1 MAEDKIRVM
10 IVDDFADTR
19 ESIGKLLYFEK
30 DIEVIAS
37 VGDGQTAIQT
47 ARETHPDVI
56 LMDINMPGM
65 DGITATEGIVSS
77 APGCEVIMMSVQGEA
92 DYLRRAM
99 LAGAREYLI
108 KPFTGDELAGSIR
121 HVYELGADKRARF
134 SAAVAAPAPQ
144 AVVSP
149 EPVGSGQLIAIFSP
163 KGGVGKTTVATNL
176 AIGLKLLTGKRVALV
191 DCNLAFGDVGV
202 MLNLPTRST
211 IADLIPN
218 IHAVD
223 MELLERIMVDHASGV
238 RVLLAPPRPE
248 LAELVTPDH
257 LKSIVKLLKQGYD
270 YVIVDTLQSFEDLML
285 AVLDMSDRIILLTT
299 LEMPAIKNIKLFL
312 EVAEALQY
320 SRERL
325 MLVINRADST
335 GGIQVEDVEQ
345 NIRFKVGA
353 SIVSDG
359 KLMTLAVNQGVPVVV
374 SQRDSTVSKNL
385 LDLARAVMT
394 EEDSTA
400 VAAKEAMNSSSP
412 GRESKAGI
420 GLGKLRFPT
429 LTPFASRRGAD

>member
-1 MAEDKIRVM
+1 M

-19 ESIGKLLYFEK
+19 DSIGKLLYFEK
-30 DIEVIAS
+30 DIEVVAS

-47 ARETHPDVI
+47 AKEIRPNVI

-65 DGITATEGIVSS
+65 DGITATEGIAS
-77 APGCEVIMMSVQGEA
+77 AAPECEVIMMSVQGEA

-121 HVYELGADKRARF
+121 HVFELSADKRARL
-134 SAAVAAPAPQ
+134 SAALTPPAPQ
-144 AVVSP
+144 PVLPA
-149 EPVGSGQLIAIFSP
+149 EPVASGQLISIFSP
-163 KGGVGKTTVATNL
+163 KGGVGKTTIATNL
-176 AIGLKLLTGKRVALV
+176 AIGLKTMTGKKVALV

-202 MLNLPTRST
+202 MLNLPNRST

-218 IHAVD
+218 IHAMD
-223 MELLERIMVDHASGV
+223 IELLDRIMVDHGTGV

-257 LKSIVKLLKQGYD
+257 LKAITTLLKQNYD
-270 YVIVDTLQSFEDLML
+270 YVVVDTLQSFEDLML
-285 AVLDMSDRIILLTT
+285 AILDLSDRIILLTT

-312 EVAEALQY
+312 EVAEALRY
-320 SRERL
+320 SREKL
-325 MLVINRADST
+325 MLVINRADSS

-374 SQRDSTVSKNL
+374 SQRDSIVSKNL
-385 LDLARAVMT
+385 LELARAVMT
-394 EEDSTA
+394 DTDATA
-400 VAAKEAMNSSSP
+400 VAAKQTLEASNSS
-412 GRESKAGI
+412 RESKSGP
-420 GLGKLRFPT
+420 GRGRLRFPT
-429 LTPFASRRGAD
+429 LAPFASRRGAD